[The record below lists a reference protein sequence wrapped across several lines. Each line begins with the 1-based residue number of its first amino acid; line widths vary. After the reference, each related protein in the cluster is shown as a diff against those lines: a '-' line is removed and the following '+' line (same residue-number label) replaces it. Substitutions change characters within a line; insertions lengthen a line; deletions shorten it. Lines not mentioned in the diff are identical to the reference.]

1 MKKLTAI
8 LLVLVLAL
16 SVAGVSVSAAQ
27 TSNQSSG
34 ATGITVHYYTEKGTP
49 SVYYWNS
56 LPSNISTD
64 YPGPKMTR
72 VTTTTST
79 PLTVLQR
86 LTYSLLTVT
95 EHRVQSLQ
103 ETQTTVTMSFG
114 TKTAVGSTRFQL
126 MQM

>member
-64 YPGPKMTR
+64 YPGPKMTSEGNNYYKY
-72 VTTTTST
+72 TFSSN
-79 PLTVLQR
+79 L
-86 LTYSLLTVT
+86 S
-95 EHRVQSLQ
+95 
-103 ETQTTVTMSFG
+103 MF
-114 TKTAVGSTRFQL
+114 
-126 MQM
+126 